1 VLAIVLTGMGHDG
14 RDGAKL
20 LKQQGATIWTQE
32 KSDCLIY
39 GMPMAID
46 QANLSDGSYK
56 VSELQDK
63 LKSFS

>member
-1 VLAIVLTGMGHDG
+1 
-14 RDGAKL
+14 
-20 LKQQGATIWTQE
+20 
-32 KSDCLIY
+32 LIY